1 MEAANRGAHEA
12 GPRRGE
18 AVGKLSESCWEAGG
32 KVVRGKADM
41 SYRKHEICAES
52 FVERCGSWLVS

>member
-18 AVGKLSESCWEAGG
+18 AVGKLSQSCSEADGELVG
-32 KVVRGKADM
+32 GKADM
-41 SYRKHEICAES
+41 AYRKHE
-52 FVERCGSWLVS
+52 RCD